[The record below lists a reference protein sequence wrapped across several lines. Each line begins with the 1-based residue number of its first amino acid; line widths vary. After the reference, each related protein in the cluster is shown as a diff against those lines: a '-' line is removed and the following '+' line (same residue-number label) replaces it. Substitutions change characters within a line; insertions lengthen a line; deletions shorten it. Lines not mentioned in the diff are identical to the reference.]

1 MKSGNM
7 SISAAQCRAGR
18 GLLDWT
24 QEILAKNAHVSRAT
38 VADFERSIRIPTRN
52 NLISITCALE
62 AAGVAFIQGD
72 NQGAGVRF
80 REQKLE
86 YTKTLR
92 PVAGGLRWPVRYE
105 GEDFSVIIPTEVIE
119 DIDRDIDQASDP
131 TWEMQAK
138 AVSNLLHVFVQVAE
152 REVREGHISNANHIV
167 LTHEKFPIG
176 IFGSSTRTI
185 CRLCGGPVVQELIED
200 GTRLSVYCENPR
212 CGPHIIDEAAWPLFE
227 EWINVNPQG
236 RRSRLQLAV
245 SSTPESEVPVLD
257 AERLESLT
265 ARLTGPSGGA

>member
-1 MKSGNM
+1 M

-24 QEILAKNAHVSRAT
+24 QETLAKNAHVSRAT
-38 VADFERSIRIPTRN
+38 VADFERNIRIPTRN

-62 AAGVAFIQGD
+62 AAGIAFIQGD
-72 NQGAGVRF
+72 KQGAGVRF
-80 REQKLE
+80 RERKLE

-92 PVAGGLRWPVRYE
+92 PVTGGLRWPVRYE

-119 DIDRDIDQASDP
+119 DIDKDIDQTNDP

-138 AVSNLLHVFVQVAE
+138 SVSNLLHVFSQVAE
-152 REVREGHISNANHIV
+152 GEIREGRISIDNHVV
-167 LTHEKFPIG
+167 LTHEKFPVG
-176 IFGSSTRTI
+176 IFGSSTRTK

-200 GTRLSVYCENPR
+200 GTRLSVFCENLR

-257 AERLESLT
+257 AEWLESLT
-265 ARLTGPSGGA
+265 AWLTGPSGGA